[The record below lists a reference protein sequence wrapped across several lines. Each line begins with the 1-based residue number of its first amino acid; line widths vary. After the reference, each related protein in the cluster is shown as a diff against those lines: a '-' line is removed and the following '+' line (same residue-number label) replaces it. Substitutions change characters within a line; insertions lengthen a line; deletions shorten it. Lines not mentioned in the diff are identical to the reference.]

1 LDALI
6 PKTRQ
11 AILAATFQEPRR
23 WWYMRELAR
32 HLHLTPSTLQRE
44 LDSLVRGG
52 ILRQRREGKHV
63 YFQPAADS
71 PIFEELQGLLL
82 KTAGLAD
89 VIRKALEPFT
99 DRIQW
104 AFIYGSMAKA
114 EEHATSDVD
123 LMLIGR
129 VGLAEVS
136 SPLRKV
142 EQRLNRPVNPT
153 IYTSDQFAGKV
164 KANQQFISGVM
175 RSKKIFLLG
184 NIREFD
190 RTFGR

>member
-1 LDALI
+1 
-6 PKTRQ
+6 
-11 AILAATFQEPRR
+11 
-23 WWYMRELAR
+23 
-32 HLHLTPSTLQRE
+32 
-44 LDSLVRGG
+44 
-52 ILRQRREGKHV
+52 
-63 YFQPAADS
+63 
-71 PIFEELQGLLL
+71 
-82 KTAGLAD
+82 
-89 VIRKALEPFT
+89 
-99 DRIQW
+99 
-104 AFIYGSMAKA
+104 MAKA